1 MSTSETRETRTN
13 KRTSEL
19 LAVDRLAT
27 GAVAAG
33 EVATLEHEVGDDAVE
48 GGALVAK
55 TVLAGGELTEVL
67 RGLRDD
73 VVEEPEGD
81 TARGRVV
88 DGDIELDAQKERRR
102 KKVA

>member
-1 MSTSETRETRTN
+1 MEGRT
-13 KRTSEL
+13 
-19 LAVDRLAT
+19 
-27 GAVAAG
+27 
-33 EVATLEHEVGDDAVE
+33 
-48 GGALVAK
+48 LVTK
-55 TVLAGGELTEVL
+55 TVLASRELTEVL

-88 DGDIELDAQKERRR
+88 DGDIELDAQKEQRR